1 MSPPSA
7 PREARGALIAGV
19 ACYTLWG
26 FLPLYLRAVAESGP
40 SSLEIIAHR
49 AAWSVP
55 WAGLLVV
62 VAGQG
67 RQVITVFRTPRT
79 LGLLALSA
87 LLIAGNWGLFVWAV
101 SHGHILESSLGYY
114 INPLLNMAMGA
125 VLFRERLDGFGKTA
139 IGLAALGVAVQGMA
153 LGHLPLI
160 GLALA
165 ASFGT
170 YGLIRKQVV
179 ADAQTGLFVEC
190 LILLAPA
197 VAYILWLQHG
207 GEGHLLVGPKQAV
220 LLLLAGPVTVVP
232 LALFAWATR
241 RLPLSTVGFLQF
253 IGPTLQFIIGAEG
266 GERLTPILTASFAL
280 IWLGV
285 LVFIAGAWRASR
297 RIAARMV
304 EA

>member
-1 MSPPSA
+1 MSSPPA
-7 PREARGALIAGV
+7 PASARGALMAGI

-26 FLPLYLRAVAESGP
+26 FLPLYLRAVAQAGP
-40 SSLEIIAHR
+40 SPLEIIAHR

-55 WAGLLVV
+55 WAGLLVLL
-62 VAGQG
+62 AGQG
-67 RQVITVFRTPRT
+67 RQVLAVFRTPRT
-79 LGLLALSA
+79 LGLLAVSA
-87 LLIAGNWGLFVWAV
+87 LLIAANWGLFVWAV

-125 VLFRERLDGFGKTA
+125 VLFRERLDRFGKTA
-139 IGLAALGVAVQGMA
+139 IGLAALGVAVQGFA
-153 LGHLPLI
+153 LGHLPWI

-165 ASFGT
+165 TSFGT
-170 YGLIRKQVV
+170 YGLIRKQVA

-190 LILLAPA
+190 LVLLAPA
-197 VAYILWLQHG
+197 VAYILWLRHSG
-207 GEGHLLVGPKQAV
+207 AGHFLVGAKQAV
-220 LLLLAGPVTVVP
+220 LLTLAGPVTVVP
-232 LALFAWATR
+232 LALFAWAAR

-266 GERLTPILTASFAL
+266 GERLTPILTGSFAL

-285 LVFIAGAWRASR
+285 VVFIAGAWRASR
-297 RIAARMV
+297 RIQARAV